1 MLKILILR
9 FYKSIKVNGL
19 IKTLFSIPRRIIEQK
34 KSSNFQRSIKISSL
48 ISRYKQLPIT
58 IKTIRGYP
66 IDLNLI
72 KQKKKNIKQINKNQ
86 KELTALTFGIYDDIS
101 FEIELKNIGLD
112 VYSFDPSPISIKLFE
127 DDPELS
133 KNIFFK
139 PVGLWVYDGSVKFYE
154 SDPTNVQS
162 ADNKEY
168 SIVNISNSDK
178 FIEFEC
184 KELNTII
191 KEIKLISID
200 YLKLDIEGAVPAIL
214 NQYFNKNKIILPEQI
229 CFELEFPEKHNSEN
243 FYEMMRES
251 KILLEKM
258 NSYYEIF
265 YLPKRDMFSHII
277 IYGRLKKSRISN

>member
-19 IKTLFSIPRRIIEQK
+19 IKTFFSIPRRIIEQK
-34 KSSNFQRSIKISSL
+34 KSSNFLRSIKISSL
-48 ISRYKQLPIT
+48 ISKYKQLPIT

-72 KQKKKNIKQINKNQ
+72 NQKKKIKGIKKNHRD
-86 KELTALTFGIYDDIS
+86 LTALTFGIYDDVS
-101 FEIELKNIGLD
+101 FELELKKIGLD

-127 DDPELS
+127 DDYELS

-154 SDPTNVQS
+154 SDPTNIQS
-162 ADNKEY
+162 ADKKEY

-178 FIEFEC
+178 FIEFKC

-191 KEIKLISID
+191 KELKLISIN
-200 YLKLDIEGAVPAIL
+200 YLKLDIEGAVPVIL

>member
-19 IKTLFSIPRRIIEQK
+19 IKTFFSIPRRIIEQK
-34 KSSNFQRSIKISSL
+34 KSSNFLRSIKISSL
-48 ISRYKQLPIT
+48 ISKYKQLPIT

-72 KQKKKNIKQINKNQ
+72 NQKKNIKGIKKNH
-86 KELTALTFGIYDDIS
+86 KDLTALTFGIYDDVS
-101 FEIELKNIGLD
+101 FELELKKIGLD

-127 DDPELS
+127 DDYELS

-154 SDPTNVQS
+154 SDPTNIQS
-162 ADNKEY
+162 ADKKEY
-168 SIVNISNSDK
+168 SVVNISNSDK
-178 FIEFEC
+178 FLEFKC

-191 KEIKLISID
+191 KELKLISIN
-200 YLKLDIEGAVPAIL
+200 YLKLDIEGAVPVIL

-277 IYGRLKKSRISN
+277 IYGRLNKSRISN

>member
-19 IKTLFSIPRRIIEQK
+19 IKTFFSIPRRIIEQK
-34 KSSNFQRSIKISSL
+34 KSSNFLRSIKISSL
-48 ISRYKQLPIT
+48 ISKYKQLPIT

-72 KQKKKNIKQINKNQ
+72 NQKKNIKGIKKNH
-86 KELTALTFGIYDDIS
+86 KDLTALTFGIYDDVS
-101 FEIELKNIGLD
+101 FELELKKIGLD

-127 DDPELS
+127 DDYELS

-154 SDPTNVQS
+154 SDPTNIQS
-162 ADNKEY
+162 ADKKEY

-178 FIEFEC
+178 FIEFKC

-191 KEIKLISID
+191 KELKLISIN
-200 YLKLDIEGAVPAIL
+200 YLKLDIEGAVPVIL

-243 FYEMMRES
+243 FYEIIRES
-251 KILLEKM
+251 ETLLEKM

-277 IYGRLKKSRISN
+277 IYGRLKKS

>member
-19 IKTLFSIPRRIIEQK
+19 IKTFFSIPRRIIQQK
-34 KSSNFQRSIKISSL
+34 KSSNFLRSIKISSL
-48 ISRYKQLPIT
+48 ISKYKQLPIT

-72 KQKKKNIKQINKNQ
+72 NQKKKIKGIKKNH
-86 KELTALTFGIYDDIS
+86 KDLTALTFGIYDDVS
-101 FEIELKNIGLD
+101 FELELKKIGLD

-127 DDPELS
+127 DDYELS

-154 SDPTNVQS
+154 SDPTNIQS
-162 ADNKEY
+162 ADKKEY

-178 FIEFEC
+178 FIEFKC

-191 KEIKLISID
+191 KELKLISIN
-200 YLKLDIEGAVPAIL
+200 YLKLDIEGAVPVIL